1 MKLLVEPIFRDL
13 DHLYTGDLTVT
24 LPNGSVKFKAKL
36 VLATFDLPAKS
47 SVLFNGEF
55 GCTVCYHPGLR
66 LSNGARV

>member
-13 DHLYTGDLTVT
+13 DHLYTGDL
-24 LPNGSVKFKAKL
+24 GSVKFKAKL